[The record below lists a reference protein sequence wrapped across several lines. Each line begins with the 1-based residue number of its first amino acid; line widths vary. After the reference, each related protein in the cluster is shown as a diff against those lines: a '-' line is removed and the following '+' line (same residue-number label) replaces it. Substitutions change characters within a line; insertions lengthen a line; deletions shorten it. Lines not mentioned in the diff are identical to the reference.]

1 MNRLILFIL
10 LVTFFGECSVQL
22 PSSKYAFIGDKKNL
36 ATHKRVLLAK
46 RFIEYW
52 DARIKGDTAKSWKYE
67 LPYMKYISPYE
78 SYKSMARGYY
88 GKKVVLIRIEPQN
101 ENQVIVTRKVYITP
115 DHFLIKK
122 DKWLYIKDNWYHKF
136 YQAILP
142 PQSAKEAEFQ

>member
-1 MNRLILFIL
+1 MNRLIVFIL
-10 LVTFFGECSVQL
+10 LVAFYGECSVQF
-22 PSSKYAFIGDKKNL
+22 PSSKYALVENKKNF
-36 ATHKRVLLAK
+36 TTQKKVLLAK

-52 DARIKGDTAKSWKYE
+52 DARIKGDTARSWKYE
-67 LPYMKYISPYE
+67 LPYMQYIFPYE

-88 GKKVVLIRIEPQN
+88 GKKVVLMRIEPQN
-101 ENQVIVTRKVYITP
+101 DNEAIVIRKVYIAP